1 MKVAVT
7 EDTDVKKVPKETTEI
22 HLVRPIKKEDLDF
35 LLKNRPIKRI
45 SLSSSCMRRLP
56 VKAQKKIKERG
67 IELVMEKRRGRA
79 LDLTMEQMLEIIEM
93 RKDYQSIREIEKVMD
108 IPKSTV
114 HYLLKYADRG
124 KIKSG
129 SNIMYL
135 K

>member
-1 MKVAVT
+1 MKIAIT
-7 EDTDVKKVPKETTEI
+7 ENTDIKKVPKDTEEI
-22 HLVRPIKKEDLDF
+22 HLVRPIKKENLDF

-45 SLSSSCMRRLP
+45 SLSSSCLKRLP
-56 VKAQKKIKERG
+56 KKAQKKIKERG
-67 IELVMEKRRGRA
+67 IEITMEKRRGRA
-79 LDLTMEQMLEIIEM
+79 LDLTMDQMLEIIEM
-93 RKDYQSIREIEKVMD
+93 RKDYQSIRVIEKVMD

>member
-1 MKVAVT
+1 MKIAIT
-7 EDTDVKKVPKETTEI
+7 EDTDVKRVPKDTEEI
-22 HLVRPIKKEDLDF
+22 HLVRPIKKESLDF
-35 LLKNRPIKRI
+35 LLKNRPIKRV
-45 SLSSSCMRRLP
+45 SLSSSCLKRLP
-56 VKAQKKIKERG
+56 KKAQKKIKERG
-67 IELVMEKRRGRA
+67 IEIVMEKRRGRA
-79 LDLTMEQMLEIIEM
+79 LDLTMDQMLEIIEM

-129 SNIMYL
+129 NNIMYL

>member
-1 MKVAVT
+1 MKIAIT
-7 EDTDVKKVPKETTEI
+7 ENTDIKKVPKDTEEI
-22 HLVRPIKKEDLDF
+22 HLVRPIKKENLDF

-45 SLSSSCMRRLP
+45 SLSSSCLKRLP
-56 VKAQKKIKERG
+56 KKAQKKIKERG
-67 IELVMEKRRGRA
+67 IEITMEKRRGRA
-79 LDLTMEQMLEIIEM
+79 LDLTMDQMLEIIEM

>member
-1 MKVAVT
+1 MKIAIT
-7 EDTDVKKVPKETTEI
+7 ENTDMKKVPKDTEEI
-22 HLVRPIKKEDLDF
+22 HLVRPIKKENLDF

-45 SLSSSCMRRLP
+45 SLSSSCLKRLP
-56 VKAQKKIKERG
+56 KKAHTKIKERG
-67 IELVMEKRRGRA
+67 IELTMEKRRGRA
-79 LDLTMEQMLEIIEM
+79 LDLSMDQMLEIIEM
-93 RKDYQSIREIEKVMD
+93 RKDYQSIREIEKVMN

-129 SNIMYL
+129 NNIMYL

>member
-1 MKVAVT
+1 MKIAIT
-7 EDTDVKKVPKETTEI
+7 ENTDMKKVPKDTEEI
-22 HLVRPIKKEDLDF
+22 HLVRPIKKENLDF

-45 SLSSSCMRRLP
+45 SLSSSCLKRLP
-56 VKAQKKIKERG
+56 KKAQKKIKERG
-67 IELVMEKRRGRA
+67 IEITMEKRRGRA
-79 LDLTMEQMLEIIEM
+79 LDLTMDQMLEIIEM